1 MEDVVQVTG
10 QQPLGFEEIAQA
22 LRPKLHR
29 YCARMPGSAIDGEDI
44 VQNALLKAMEA
55 FPRDGSIAN
64 PEGWL
69 FRIAHNTALDFLR
82 RRLRLEAV
90 VARQAE
96 EDIADPDDEITRR
109 QITAMSLRPFMKL
122 SPAER
127 SSVILIDVIGY
138 SLSEIGEIMEVTIP
152 AVKAALHRGRTRLKA
167 LSDSGDRDAVLAL
180 TEREHERLA
189 RYVDRFN
196 ARDFDAVRDMLA
208 EDVRLELVGHFV
220 RRGKP
225 GVSQYFGNYAG
236 RSDWFF
242 TVGFVEGR
250 PAVLS
255 HQPHD
260 AAKEPINFILLE
272 WDGDTISLIRD
283 FYHARYAVDG
293 ANIDRAA
300 ATPPGP
306 RQ

>member
-1 MEDVVQVTG
+1 VQVTG
-10 QQPLGFEEIAQA
+10 EQPLGFEELAQA

-29 YCARMPGSAIDGEDI
+29 YCARMAGSAIDGEDI
-44 VQNALLKAMEA
+44 VQDALLKAMEA
-55 FPRDGSIAN
+55 FPRDGSIAE
-64 PEGWL
+64 PEAWL

-82 RRLRLEAV
+82 RRLRLEAI
-90 VARQAE
+90 VARQVE
-96 EDIADPDDEITRR
+96 EDIADPEDEISRR
-109 QITAMSLRPFMKL
+109 QVAAMSLRPFMKL

-127 SSVILIDVIGY
+127 SSVILMDVIGY
-138 SLSEIGEIMEVTIP
+138 SLNEIGEIMEATIP

-167 LSDSGDRDAVLAL
+167 LSDSDDDRALAL

-208 EDVRLELVGHFV
+208 EDVRLDLVGRFT
-220 RRGKP
+220 RRGKS

-242 TVGFVEGR
+242 TVGSVEGR

-255 HQPHD
+255 HHPRD
-260 AAKEPINFILLE
+260 AAKDPTNFILLE
-272 WDGDTISLIRD
+272 WDGDTISVIRD
-283 FYHARYAVDG
+283 FYHVRYTVE
-293 ANIDRAA
+293 AA
-300 ATPPGP
+300 GIHSSATGSVAA
-306 RQ
+306 QEV

>member
-1 MEDVVQVTG
+1 M
-10 QQPLGFEEIAQA
+10 A
-22 LRPKLHR
+22 
-29 YCARMPGSAIDGEDI
+29 GSAIDGEDI
-44 VQNALLKAMEA
+44 VQDALLKAMEA

-64 PEGWL
+64 PEAWL

-90 VARQAE
+90 TARQME
-96 EDIADPDDEITRR
+96 EDIADPEDEISRR
-109 QITAMSLRPFMKL
+109 QIAAMSLRPFMKL

-127 SSVILIDVIGY
+127 SSVILMDVIGY
-138 SLSEIGEIMEVTIP
+138 SLNEIGEIMEATVP

-167 LSDSGDRDAVLAL
+167 LSDSGEGDAALAL
-180 TEREHERLA
+180 TEREHQRLA

-208 EDVRLELVGHFV
+208 EDVRLDLVGRFT

-242 TVGFVEGR
+242 TVGSVEGR

-255 HQPHD
+255 HHPQDP
-260 AAKEPINFILLE
+260 AREPVNFILLE
-272 WDGDTISLIRD
+272 WDGDAVSVIRD
-283 FYHARYAVDG
+283 FYHVRYAVEG
-293 ANIDRAA
+293 AGISRAG
-300 ATPPGP
+300 T
-306 RQ
+306 

>member
-1 MEDVVQVTG
+1 VTG
-10 QQPLGFEEIAQA
+10 QPPLGFEEIAPA

-29 YCARMPGSAIDGEDI
+29 YCARMAGSAIDGEDI
-44 VQNALLKAMEA
+44 VQDALLKAMEA
-55 FPRDGSIAN
+55 FPRDGSLAN
-64 PEGWL
+64 PEAWL

-82 RRLRLEAV
+82 RRRRLEAI

-96 EDIADPDDEITRR
+96 ADIADPDDEITRR
-109 QITAMSLRPFMKL
+109 QIAAMSLRPFMKL

-127 SSVILIDVIGY
+127 GSVILMDVIGY
-138 SLSEIGEIMEVTIP
+138 SLSEVGEIMAATIP

-167 LSDSGDRDAVLAL
+167 LSDADNDHAAPSL
-180 TEREHERLA
+180 TEHEHQRLA

-208 EDVRLELVGHFV
+208 EDVRLELVGRFV

-236 RSDWFF
+236 MSDWRFIMG
-242 TVGFVEGR
+242 VVEGR
-250 PAVLS
+250 PAVVS
-255 HQPHD
+255 HHPHD
-260 AAKEPINFILLE
+260 AARQPTNFILLE

-283 FYHARYAVDG
+283 FYHARYALDG
-293 ANIDRAA
+293 ANITRLASE
-300 ATPPGP
+300 ATTIQGGC
-306 RQ
+306 